1 VHPVVRFTAVTVA
14 VLACAAASAGGA
26 AAAGRS
32 VLAPLRTP
40 AARKTVLTLP
50 AAGRVLVSQGPGRAY
65 AVTLPVL
72 PGRRRAT
79 ALTTVRLGGQDYA
92 IPWTAL
98 PYLGHGLALSLFD
111 IGALEHAEHD
121 GRIPVTLRYHGRTP
135 AVPGITVTSAGAG
148 AAAGYLT
155 PGQAARLG
163 TALARRPG
171 LSVALAGPDRQNA
184 PAPGARTVTVTLKGT
199 TESGR
204 PDNGDLVLLGDVDN
218 SNAAGTGLAVF
229 RHGAARFRCP
239 PGTYWAVALFAQVS
253 AHQHLTG
260 MRMVVLPQFT
270 VTGNTTRQVR
280 AAAATSK
287 VTLATPR
294 PAIIRSAGL
303 TVVRTAPHAPHNM
316 LSTKVSSL
324 GETMPGG
331 PLWVSPVASRP
342 GHGTLRAFTQGQLT
356 SPAGHGAPY
365 AYTLNFADP
374 PGTIPPQHLTAT
386 GASLATIAERYFQ
399 DVPTLAAW
407 ESLGGTP
414 YQVETSLIGNLAL
427 PLRLPGR
434 QVQYLSATP
443 STLWQSEYFEYQTIS
458 TGWTPGGQT
467 DAVRL
472 LHGGQHLAQNWNKYP
487 LHAGVNVSLPGTSE
501 VAPHPSAAREGNMLS
516 LDVHPF
522 SDSQQGHVGT
532 GFLVPFPGRHN
543 QVRGS
548 YAVYQNGKRI
558 AHGNPVTTYGLVT
571 AELAARPSVI
581 TFTLSATRAS
591 PQYRL
596 SASST
601 DTWTWH
607 SRPAPGARV
616 PAPWVC
622 PDQVSRR
629 CAVQPMIT
637 LDYDVARLG
646 LTGAAPAGPQAI
658 TVTVGHIELAASP
671 AITRSLARVSLNNG
685 KSWQRAR
692 VRTAGRGRFRVTFT
706 APRSAQV
713 SLRITAA
720 DAAGNTLT
728 ETILRAYRTLT

>member
-1 VHPVVRFTAVTVA
+1 MHPVVRFAAVTAA

-26 AAAGRS
+26 AATGRRAP
-32 VLAPLRTP
+32 APLRTP
-40 AARKTVLTLP
+40 TARQTVLTLP
-50 AAGRVLVSQGPGRAY
+50 TAGRVLVSQGPGGAY
-65 AVTLPVL
+65 AVTLAVP

-79 ALTTVRLGGQDYA
+79 ALTTVRLGRQDYA
-92 IPWTAL
+92 IPWAAL

-121 GRIPVTLRYHGRTP
+121 GRIPITLRYHGRTP
-135 AVPGITVTSAGAG
+135 AVPGITVTRAGAG
-148 AAAGYLT
+148 TAAGYLT
-155 PGQAARLG
+155 PGSAARLG
-163 TALARRPG
+163 TALASRPG
-171 LSVALAGPDRQNA
+171 VSVALAGAGRQSRPV
-184 PAPGARTVTVTLKGT
+184 PAARTVTVTLKGT

-204 PDNGDLVLLGDVDN
+204 PDNGDLVLLGDVGN
-218 SNAAGTGLAVF
+218 SNAAGTGLAEF
-229 RHGAARFRCP
+229 RGGAARFRCP
-239 PGTYWAVALFAQVS
+239 PGIYWAVALFAQVS
-253 AHQHLTG
+253 ANQQLTG

-270 VTGNTTRQVR
+270 VTGNTTKQVR

-294 PAIIRSAGL
+294 PAVVRSAGL
-303 TVVRTAPHAPHNM
+303 TVVRAAPHAPHSL
-316 LSTKVSSL
+316 LSSRVSSL
-324 GETMPGG
+324 GETMPGA

-342 GHGTLRAFTQGQLT
+342 SYGTLRAFTEGQLT
-356 SPAGHGAPY
+356 SPAGRGVPY

-374 PGTIPPQHLTAT
+374 PGTIAPQHFTAT

-399 DVPTLAAW
+399 DVRTLGAW

-414 YQVETSLIGNLAL
+414 YQVDTSLIGNLAL

-434 QVQYLSATP
+434 LVQYLSATP
-443 STLWQSEYFEYQTIS
+443 STLWQSEYFEYQTIR
-458 TGWTPGGQT
+458 TGWTPGGQAS
-467 DAVRL
+467 AVRL
-472 LHGGQHLAQNWNKYP
+472 LHGGQHLAQNWNEYP
-487 LHAGVNVSLPGTSE
+487 LHPGVGVSLPGTGE
-501 VAPHPSAAREGNMLS
+501 VALHPSAVREGNMLS
-516 LDVHPF
+516 LDVRPF
-522 SDSQQGHVGT
+522 SDSQLGHIGT
-532 GFLVPFPGRHN
+532 GFLVPFPGGHN

-558 AHGNPVTTYGLVT
+558 AHGNPVATNGLVS
-571 AELAARPSVI
+571 AELRARPSVI
-581 TFTLSATRAS
+581 TFALSATRVS

-601 DTWTWH
+601 DVWTWH

-622 PDQVSRR
+622 PDGVSRR

-646 LTGAAPAGPQAI
+646 LTGAAAAGPQAI
-658 TVTVGHIELAASP
+658 TVTAGHIQLAASP
-671 AITRSLARVSLNNG
+671 AITRALAQVSLNDG

-692 VRTAGRGRFRVTFT
+692 VRTAGGGRFRVTFT

-713 SLRITAA
+713 SPRITAA
-720 DAAGNTLT
+720 DATGNTLT